1 MSYPRFTTLAA
12 LAALLPALS
21 GAGLQVAYAQPR
33 PALLQASGSQ
43 ITFTTRQMGVPV
55 EGQFVRFSAEVVLDP
70 KKPEGGRVSLAIA
83 TASARFG
90 STELDAE
97 VPKPTWLDAAGFPQ
111 ATFQSSSIKATGPG
125 RFDVAGR
132 LAIKGSVRDL
142 VVPMQLTPAGTQHVA
157 SGSFTVKRLD
167 FKVGEAEWSDTS
179 LLADDVVV
187 RFRLTLAGLPPL
199 GPLPLGSPQ
208 DHDR

>member
-1 MSYPRFTTLAA
+1 MSHRRCTAFAA
-12 LAALLPALS
+12 LITLELALS
-21 GAGLQVAYAQPR
+21 GAGGQIAYAQPR

-55 EGQFVRFSAEVVLDP
+55 EGRFVRFSAEVVLDP
-70 KKPEGGRVSLAIA
+70 KRPEGGLISLAID

-90 STELDAE
+90 SAELDAE
-97 VPKPTWLDAAGFPQ
+97 VPKPIWLDAASFPQ
-111 ATFQSSSIKATGPG
+111 ATFRSSSIKAAGAG
-125 RFDVAGR
+125 RFDVAGK

-142 VVPMQLTPAGTQHVA
+142 VVPVQLVPAGDHHVA

-179 LLADDVVV
+179 LLADDVIV
-187 RFRLTLAGLPPL
+187 RFRLTLAGLPAF
-199 GPLPLGSPQ
+199 
-208 DHDR
+208 